1 MNRTNT
7 LKGLYIIVFTL
18 LIVHEIDSA
27 FWKEWEL
34 FHLPG
39 GIQLFDVIHIVL
51 LPIFIIGY
59 GVLVSNTDKG
69 IKFSLLLGAL
79 GMVAFVIHSIFMSI
93 GFYQFKIPVSILII
107 ALLGLTS
114 VYQLVLVYKVNK
126 DLHRADK
133 I

>member
-133 I
+133 V

>member
-7 LKGLYIIVFTL
+7 LKVLYIIVFTL

-69 IKFSLLLGAL
+69 IKFSLLLGVL
-79 GMVAFVIHSIFMSI
+79 GILAFVIHSIFMSI
-93 GFYQFKIPVSILII
+93 GFYQFKIPVSILIL

-114 VYQLVLVYKVNK
+114 AYQLILVYKVKK
-126 DLHRADK
+126 DLHRAEK